1 MKNPLS
7 YFGLDHKTT
16 ISLGIVCLSS
26 LFFSKYLFYVVL
38 TILCLL
44 IVLVYKN
51 YIKINDKLKS
61 IINNLSIVI
70 ISSCVILLCIEG
82 YLRWFH
88 PKILQIGVNITGDFS
103 DFTERGY
110 LNEKIFHKSGTSFR
124 ILGLGDSFARN
135 LTWTKTN
142 YHDILAQDFVKAGEQ
157 NIEVVNAGMEN
168 TGPGYYW
175 HILKKYGDSFKPNL
189 VLVGFF
195 IGNDF
200 EDLDF
205 RYASLGPYGIID
217 YVNPGEKIWRFL
229 RFSNWWLY
237 QFAQKQI
244 LIFKANRSK
253 YEEVKHHVVKKEATF
268 SNKTFLDIQKTRL
281 WIFEKK
287 EREHLRRKFYSNA
300 QVFLDFK
307 KWCDAR
313 DVKLVIA
320 LFPDQLQVDTQ
331 LMDKIIAEYKLAP
344 DSIDL
349 SFPNQLLSQFLEKNH
364 INCLDMLPEFMNQG
378 RSTALYRVNDTHWN
392 EAGNKLAAKMILSFL
407 RQHRMVPVN

>member
-7 YFGLDHKTT
+7 YFGFDHKTA

-26 LFFSKYLFYVVL
+26 LFFSKYLFYAVL
-38 TILCLL
+38 TILFLL
-44 IVLVYKN
+44 IVLAYKN
-51 YIKINDKLKS
+51 SIKINDKLKS
-61 IINNLSIVI
+61 IINNLSVVF
-70 ISSCVILLCIEG
+70 ISLCLILLCIEG

-135 LTWTKTN
+135 LTWTKKN
-142 YHDILAQDFVKAGEQ
+142 YHDILAQDFVKAGEK

-175 HILKKYGDSFKPNL
+175 HILEKYGDSFKPNL

-200 EDLDF
+200 EDMDF
-205 RYASLGPYGIID
+205 RFASLGPYGIID

-229 RFSNWWLY
+229 RFSNWWIY
-237 QFAQKQI
+237 QFVQKQI
-244 LIFKANRSK
+244 IIFNENRSK
-253 YEEVKHHVVKKEATF
+253 DEEVKHDIVKDEATF

-287 EREHLRRKFYSNA
+287 ERDHLKRKFNSNA

-307 KWCDAR
+307 KWCEAR
-313 DVKLVIA
+313 NVELVIA
-320 LFPDQLQVDTQ
+320 IFPDQLQVDTQ
-331 LMDKIIAEYKLAP
+331 LIKNIIKMYGLAP
-344 DSIDL
+344 NSIDL
-349 SFPNQLLSQFLEKNH
+349 SFPNQLVGKFLQQNH
-364 INCLDMLPEFMNQG
+364 IHCLDMVPGFQEQS
-378 RSTALYRVNDTHWN
+378 RSTALYRINDTHWN
-392 EAGNKLAAKMILSFL
+392 EEGNKLSAEMILSFL